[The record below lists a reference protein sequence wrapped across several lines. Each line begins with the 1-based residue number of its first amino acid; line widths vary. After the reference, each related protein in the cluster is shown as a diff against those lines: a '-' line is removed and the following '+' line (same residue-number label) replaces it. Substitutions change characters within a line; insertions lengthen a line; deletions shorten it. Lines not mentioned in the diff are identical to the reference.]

1 MEINANRLIGREMV
15 PMRTDILAIEPTSAC
30 NLKCSFCAYVKKDS
44 PKITMKN
51 DRFAGYVGQA
61 VAMGYRRFHLTPN
74 TGDIFMDRR
83 IFDKLKF
90 LEEHPEVEEYQF
102 YTNFTILDSDDIA
115 RLVTLKMVPGTGVRT
130 YFCLISKAA
139 AVIMKFDPAGLN
151 LTPTSVPSPVVG
163 LKELPARSAPR
174 LGVKVVE

>member
-51 DRFAGYVGQA
+51 DRFADFVGQA

-74 TGDIFMDRR
+74 TGDIFMD
-83 IFDKLKF
+83 KSVAAELK
-90 LEEHPEVEEYQF
+90 
-102 YTNFTILDSDDIA
+102 
-115 RLVTLKMVPGTGVRT
+115 RLGAEIKYKPLWLPD
-130 YFCLISKAA
+130 L
-139 AVIMKFDPAGLN
+139 
-151 LTPTSVPSPVVG
+151 VG
-163 LKELPARSAPR
+163 LART
-174 LGVKVVE
+174 LIKVVH

>member
-1 MEINANRLIGREMV
+1 MNPAVVVRHGRNLLSVMEINANRLIGREMV

-83 IFDKLKF
+83 IFDKLAF
-90 LEEHPEVEEYQF
+90 LEEHPERRGVSVLHQF
-102 YTNFTILDSDDIA
+102 HD
-115 RLVTLKMVPGTGVRT
+115 
-130 YFCLISKAA
+130 
-139 AVIMKFDPAGLN
+139 
-151 LTPTSVPSPVVG
+151 
-163 LKELPARSAPR
+163 PR
-174 LGVKVVE
+174 LRRYRPPGNAQEAQVHDHQHLRP

>member
-44 PKITMKN
+44 PKISMKN
-51 DRFAGYVGQA
+51 DRFADYVGQA

-83 IFDKLKF
+83 IFDKLAF
-90 LEEHPEVEEYQF
+90 LEEHPEVE
-102 YTNFTILDSDDIA
+102 
-115 RLVTLKMVPGTGVRT
+115 
-130 YFCLISKAA
+130 
-139 AVIMKFDPAGLN
+139 
-151 LTPTSVPSPVVG
+151 
-163 LKELPARSAPR
+163 
-174 LGVKVVE
+174 